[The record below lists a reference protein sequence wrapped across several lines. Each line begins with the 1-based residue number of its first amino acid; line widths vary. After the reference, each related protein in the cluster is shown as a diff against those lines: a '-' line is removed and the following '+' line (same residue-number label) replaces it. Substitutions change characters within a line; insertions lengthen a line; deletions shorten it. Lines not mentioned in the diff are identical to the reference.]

1 VSFANEPQGLRRAR
15 GLSQTELAKRAG
27 ISIDSLRNWE
37 QGRVLPRID
46 AAHRLARALGVS
58 LDGLVDSDD
67 DAGAVRSAK
76 RKKAEK

>member
-1 VSFANEPQGLRRAR
+1 VSFANELQKLRRAR
-15 GLSQTELAKRAG
+15 GLSQTDLAERAG

-58 LDGLVDSDD
+58 IDALVEGNG
-67 DAGAVRSAK
+67 DAAPSRAAK
-76 RKKAEK
+76 RKRGR